1 MTTSTSI
8 LSYLGPQE
16 IEANRPAVLVGSFD
30 QNRVTTMNGM
40 ASNGT
45 ALNVAIN
52 PSTGI
57 WTISLGK
64 GFEQLGTSTVQVK
77 ATDKTGKVIGE
88 QTINIKVNPAANSS
102 TPLFTLITLR
112 DTQFQIGTVS
122 ANNLDRQQK
131 TDIPAGQTY
140 LVSDYEVEDEY
151 LTVEL
156 NNPISS
162 VGKSG
167 FFSEKHVLL
176 AKGAKILRFDRA
188 DLPTPPPGMQLLWV
202 IKKTKLKLS
211 PADSATLGQNQ
222 KVELN
227 PGETFNV
234 LGYACV
240 ENHFRV
246 TFDRPIPNL
255 GNSGFLYSPHVQILQ
270 QGRGI
275 PFDKNAVTMTV
286 IKTTAFKKRPV
297 DAVNL
302 QPPEKITLSAG
313 TIYGVSGF
321 SIEQGH
327 IKVSLTENIPP
338 FGNTGFIVP
347 DFVQFSRAGK
357 SFNPAPNLTYQG
369 PTEVLVN
376 QPISL
381 TGAFDRKEVVKV
393 DVIAEDKFPLT
404 VTLNQNAST
413 WQVNLPQGFKV
424 PGARWLRLRAT
435 DSKGNVTGSQ
445 IIYITVSSDPLT
457 VGKSLSL
464 KILYDTFL
472 KVAPVDSSR
481 LNKEQKVVVKA
492 GQTLVVSKYGFID
505 GHLKVVLDAAIAPIG
520 TFGYFYEP
528 DVELAKGAKLLKFD
542 LSDVPNTNLST
553 QLLVTQTTQIKGKP
567 QDSSKL
573 PANQVAEIT
582 LGSTYNITGYACILG
597 HFRVTLAESIP
608 GFGNVG
614 FIYWQHVQIKKAGKE
629 ITFDPSA
636 LTMTVL
642 QPTMFKKRPVEA
654 ATLSGTQRT
663 TLPLGRIYG
672 VESYGLEGT
681 HLKVSLTEELPNFGN
696 TGYVLP
702 NFVQFKRGDK
712 IFNPVPNNVELNV
725 PYFSQRDNPRFE
737 WSTCNVTSIA
747 MVMYYYGVRSKW
759 GGQLEDELLQWCFDY
774 GGQGSQT
781 DHNVLSALIKAYG
794 FKTSFS
800 TTRKWNEVRS
810 ELLNRRPIVLAG
822 DFTASGHIIT
832 LIGYNSEGYIA
843 QDPWGDAL
851 TGYSD
856 TEGRKLMY
864 PYGYIN
870 QVAGP
875 DGNVWAHFISR

>member
-8 LSYLGPQE
+8 LTYLGPQE
-16 IEANRPAVLVGSFD
+16 IEANRATVLVGSFD
-30 QNRVTTMNGM
+30 KNQVAAMNGM

-45 ALNVAIN
+45 DLNVAIN
-52 PSTGI
+52 PSKGI
-57 WTISLGK
+57 WTISLDK
-64 GFEQLGTSTVQVK
+64 GFEQAGTSTVQVK

-88 QTINIKVNPAANSS
+88 QTINIKVNPASNSS
-102 TPLFTLITLR
+102 VPLFTLITLR
-112 DTQFQIGTVS
+112 DTQFKAGTVPLS
-122 ANNLDRQQK
+122 NLNQQQK
-131 TDIPAGQTY
+131 VEIPAGKIY
-140 LVSDYEVEDEY
+140 FVSDYELDDGH
-151 LTVEL
+151 LKVEL
-156 NNPISS
+156 NNPISPL
-162 VGKSG
+162 GKSG
-167 FFSEKHVLL
+167 FFYEKHVLIT
-176 AKGAKILRFDRA
+176 KGAKILRFDRA

-202 IKKTKLKLS
+202 NKKTKLKIN
-211 PADSATLGQNQ
+211 PADSATLASNQ
-222 KVELN
+222 KVEFSQ
-227 PGETFNV
+227 GETFNI

-246 TFDRPIPNL
+246 SFDRAIPKL
-255 GNSGFLYSPHVQILQ
+255 GNSGFLYSLHVQILQ
-270 QGRGI
+270 DGKGI
-275 PFDKNAVTMTV
+275 SFDKNAVTMTV
-286 IKTTAFKKRPV
+286 AKTTAFKKRPV
-297 DAVNL
+297 DVASL
-302 QPPEKITLSAG
+302 QPPEKITLPAG
-313 TIYGVSGF
+313 MIYGVNGF
-321 SIEQGH
+321 AIEQGH
-327 IKVSLTENIPP
+327 IKVSLTENLPQ
-338 FGNTGFIVP
+338 FGNTGFILP
-347 DFVQFSRAGK
+347 DFVEFSRGGK

-369 PTEVLVN
+369 PREVLVN
-376 QPISL
+376 QAISL
-381 TGAFDRKEVVKV
+381 TGTFDPKEVVKV
-393 DVIAEDKFPLT
+393 DVIAEDKFALN
-404 VTLNQNAST
+404 VALNQNTGT
-413 WQVNLPQGFKV
+413 WQVNLAKGFSV
-424 PGARWLRLRAT
+424 PGARWLRLRAI

-464 KILYDTFL
+464 KLLYDTFL

-481 LNKEQKVVVKA
+481 LNSQQKVLVKA
-492 GQTLVVSKYGFID
+492 GQTLAVSKYGFID
-505 GHLKVVLDAAIAPIG
+505 GHLKVVLNGAIEPIG

-528 DVELAKGAKLLKFD
+528 DVQLAKGTKILRFD
-542 LSDVPNTNLST
+542 LADVPNTNAST
-553 QLLVTQTTQIKGKP
+553 QLLVTETTQIKGKP

-629 ITFDPSA
+629 VTFDPSA

-642 QPTMFKKRPVEA
+642 QPTMFKKRPVDA

-672 VESYGLEGT
+672 VESYGVEGN
-681 HLKVSLTEELPNFGN
+681 HLKISLTEELPNFGN

-712 IFNPVPNNVELNV
+712 IFDPVPNNVELNV
-725 PYFSQRDNPRFE
+725 PYFSQRDNPRFD
-737 WSTCNVTSIA
+737 WSTCNVTAIA
-747 MVMYYYGVRSKW
+747 MVLYYYGLRSKR

-774 GGQGSQT
+774 DGQGSQT

-800 TTRKWNEVRS
+800 TTRKWSEVRS

-832 LIGYNSEGYIA
+832 LIGYNAQGYIA